1 MKKTLLRSL
10 IALLALFQV
19 FVVALYLRRDN
30 TPLRSLV
37 SVDEQTYYVL
47 PIKGGDT
54 LFFALASDSDLVSG
68 VRDSVVLLRSLH
80 TQRQAAQHTVTHS
93 GYRVSRNGE
102 VQVFFSPR
110 PDTLQGKALQKLIVQ
125 SLEAERQREKL
136 LHRRVDELHY
146 YARTHSV
153 TDEGYNEVM
162 AYADEE
168 QHRWENCK
176 NVIERLERAT
186 TANRVLAQRKTRYT
200 AGGKHYVVTER
211 QKGLL
216 RLAPA
221 TEGELAV
228 GTGALQR
235 GVLYPQVDTLHRQFV
250 DEKRTFFSLTRH
262 VNGWTGTALWANGDF
277 YRGTFD
283 SIYRRD
289 GHGFAVNGRMVQSGT
304 WRADHYRGERMIYTA
319 DRVYGIDISRHQ
331 HEIGKKIYPIHWPSL
346 RIVGIGSVAHQ
357 HAAGKVDYPVSF
369 VFIKA
374 TQGTTIFSK
383 YYPYDLNGAR
393 SQGIPVAPYHFY
405 SPRSSGIDQAKYF
418 LKYARIPLT
427 SMPPVLDVEPTDQQ
441 IAQMGGREVLFR
453 ETLNWMRYVERATG
467 RRPILYVGQ
476 SFVNDHLPHAP
487 EALRSYDVWIARYGE
502 FRPYVKLAFWQLT
515 PEGRVRG
522 IHGDVDINVF
532 NGNQEEFARW
542 RKQ

>member
-10 IALLALFQV
+10 IALLVLFQV
-19 FVVALYLRRDN
+19 FVVALYLRRDD
-30 TPLRSLV
+30 TPLRCLV
-37 SVDEQTYYVL
+37 SVDEQAYYVM
-47 PIKGGDT
+47 PIADGDT
-54 LFFALASDSDLVSG
+54 LFFALATDSDLVSG

-110 PDTLQGKALQKLIVQ
+110 PGTLQGKVLQKLIVQ
-125 SLEAERQREKL
+125 SLEAERQREKQ

-216 RLAPA
+216 HLAPA

-235 GVLYPQVDTLHRQFV
+235 GVLYPQVDTLHRKFV

-357 HAAGKVDYPVSF
+357 HAAGKVDYPREFRLHQSDTGDF
-369 VFIKA
+369 DFQQILPLRLERR
-374 TQGTTIFSK
+374 TCSRH
-383 YYPYDLNGAR
+383 PRGALSLLFAQIER
-393 SQGIPVAPYHFY
+393 HRPSEI
-405 SPRSSGIDQAKYF
+405 F

-532 NGNQEEFARW
+532 NGNQEEFTRW